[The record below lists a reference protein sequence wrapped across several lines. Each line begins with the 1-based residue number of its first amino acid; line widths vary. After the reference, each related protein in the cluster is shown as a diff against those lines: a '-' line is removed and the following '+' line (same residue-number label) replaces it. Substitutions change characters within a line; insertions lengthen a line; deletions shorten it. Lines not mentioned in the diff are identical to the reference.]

1 MRKRF
6 LSLFCV
12 LALCQGMLSV
22 TALAEWE
29 HTNHSG
35 WTALGGN
42 TTTLSN
48 GNYFLSGD
56 VEHNG
61 AITVTGTV
69 TLCLNGH
76 VLDLNEQYI
85 KVNSGASL
93 TLCDCTSGTT
103 SGYLGRDGL
112 WHPGSPTDEGATTCN
127 LTGGVITGGNG
138 QTVSE
143 ERHLYNCGG
152 GVVVSGGG
160 TFTMTGGNVAGNTG
174 SGGGVY
180 LSKDGAFTMKGGS
193 ITGNS
198 TTNLGG
204 GVFVDFGTFTMEGG
218 KITGN
223 ASASNGGGVFVNSGS
238 FTMSGG
244 DIAGNTAGNLGGGV
258 CINGTFNMSGGD
270 IAGNTAG
277 NLGGGVYLNSG
288 TFTMNSGSITG
299 NAAYRGGG
307 VFMNVGTFT
316 LSGNPTITGNTKA
329 DETTVNNVDLYQLY
343 AKPVITIGEDGLSPV
358 ASIGVTMDKPGV
370 FTSGWSTHMK
380 DKDTAD
386 YFFSDR
392 TGYHVALGD
401 GEASMTANSY
411 TVTFNANGG
420 EGRMESQIFTY
431 GTAQNLTSNGFT
443 RTGYTFAGWSTT
455 ANGNVVYTDGQRVS
469 NLTSKQGG
477 TVTLYAQW
485 TVNTYSITYDLDG
498 GNASGNPTSYTVE
511 SSAITLNAPTR
522 TGYTF
527 AGWTGTELSEAST
540 TVTIATGSTGDRNYT
555 ATWTANT
562 YTVTFDA
569 NGGEGSMDPQPFT
582 YDASQNLTANG
593 FTRTGY
599 TFAGWSTSEGGSVVY
614 SNGQSVSNLTADQNG
629 NVTLY
634 AQWTVNTYNVTLH
647 LNGGKFVEGYQ
658 GVTSYTYGTTTLLPD
673 AEQMTRSGYRF
684 DGWYADEKFQDGP
697 YTEISDTDVGNK
709 EFYARWTMYNIP
721 ETHEITVVDPANGT
735 IRVNPSNGSAGTLIT
750 VTATPDEGYELAYI
764 TVDGEKISGS
774 TFRMPDKGVTV
785 SAVFVPVSFPF
796 VDVRT
801 GDWFYDYVA
810 YVYSNGLMDGTS
822 ATTFEPNAN
831 MTRAMV
837 WTIIARA
844 EGVDTDGGATW
855 YAKAQEW
862 VVAKGI
868 SDGKNPSA
876 AITRQELVTMLWRLA
891 GEPVVNY
898 ALTAPD
904 ADAISGWA
912 YEAMRWAVSEGIIEG
927 DENGLIHPTA
937 TCTRAEAAAILMRLG

>member
-6 LSLFCV
+6 LSLICI
-12 LALCQGMLSV
+12 LMLCLGMLSV
-22 TALAEWE
+22 TALAVGE
-29 HTNHSG
+29 HTDHSG

-48 GNYFLSGD
+48 GSYFLSGD

-61 AITVTGTV
+61 TGAITVSGTV

-76 VLDLNEQYI
+76 VLDLNDQYI

-143 ERHLYNCGG
+143 EGYLYNCGG

-258 CINGTFNMSGGD
+258 CINGTFTMTGGK
-270 IAGNTAG
+270 
-277 NLGGGVYLNSG
+277 
-288 TFTMNSGSITG
+288 ITG

-307 VFMNVGTFT
+307 VYVNNGTFE

-343 AKPVITIGEDGLSPV
+343 AKAVITIGEDGLSPV

-380 DKDTAD
+380 DKDPAA
-386 YFFSDR
+386 YFSSDS
-392 TGYHVALGD
+392 TGYHVALGDD

-411 TVTFNANGG
+411 TV
-420 EGRMESQIFTY
+420 
-431 GTAQNLTSNGFT
+431 
-443 RTGYTFAGWSTT
+443 
-455 ANGNVVYTDGQRVS
+455 
-469 NLTSKQGG
+469 
-477 TVTLYAQW
+477 
-485 TVNTYSITYDLDG
+485 
-498 GNASGNPTSYTVE
+498 
-511 SSAITLNAPTR
+511 
-522 TGYTF
+522 
-527 AGWTGTELSEAST
+527 
-540 TVTIATGSTGDRNYT
+540 
-555 ATWTANT
+555 
-562 YTVTFDA
+562 
-569 NGGEGSMDPQPFT
+569 
-582 YDASQNLTANG
+582 
-593 FTRTGY
+593 
-599 TFAGWSTSEGGSVVY
+599 
-614 SNGQSVSNLTADQNG
+614 
-629 NVTLY
+629 
-634 AQWTVNTYNVTLH
+634 
-647 LNGGKFVEGYQ
+647 KFY
-658 GVTSYTYGTTTLLPD
+658 
-673 AEQMTRSGYRF
+673 
-684 DGWYADEKFQDGP
+684 
-697 YTEISDTDVGNK
+697 
-709 EFYARWTMYNIP
+709 
-721 ETHEITVVDPANGT
+721 
-735 IRVNPSNGSAGTLIT
+735 
-750 VTATPDEGYELAYI
+750 
-764 TVDGEKISGS
+764 
-774 TFRMPDKGVTV
+774 
-785 SAVFVPVSFPF
+785 
-796 VDVRT
+796 
-801 GDWFYDYVA
+801 
-810 YVYSNGLMDGTS
+810 
-822 ATTFEPNAN
+822 PN
-831 MTRAMV
+831 
-837 WTIIARA
+837 
-844 EGVDTDGGATW
+844 GGATW

-868 SDGKNPSA
+868 SDGENPSA
-876 AITRQELVTMLWRLA
+876 AITRQELVTMLWRLS